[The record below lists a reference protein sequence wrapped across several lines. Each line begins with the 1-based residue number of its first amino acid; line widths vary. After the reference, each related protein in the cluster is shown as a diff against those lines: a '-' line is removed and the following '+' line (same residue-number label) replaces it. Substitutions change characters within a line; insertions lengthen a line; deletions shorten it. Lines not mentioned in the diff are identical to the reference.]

1 MHNRR
6 GSGENRRQVVG
17 GKVDPLH
24 IEARPRVDVGF
35 VDCPHVDPFVAVD
48 KTAHDARSDRT
59 GRTGDH
65 HHGVLVRVVLE
76 ATSGIHAPTMPS

>member
-1 MHNRR
+1 
-6 GSGENRRQVVG
+6 
-17 GKVDPLH
+17 
-24 IEARPRVDVGF
+24 
-35 VDCPHVDPFVAVD
+35 VD
-48 KTAHDARSDRT
+48 KTAHDARSHRT